1 MRQQHCR
8 HVSQTATEISLSVPE
23 LQRALVQLT
32 NDSRK
37 LEEDSEKLKQLS
49 DNVVALVREKER
61 LDAKSSMHDN
71 LAACITLTKQY
82 IIGEFDGIE
91 ADVVCREWE
100 KAITF
105 RGAIGLSA
113 KEKLLDSAKAGGV
126 TVRIREKEPTDGGA
140 EMMYTAMQ
148 VCLTN
153 AIQHANATE
162 ISVNIW
168 ENEYSYTVMIRPSSQ
183 ADMAGQW

>member
-1 MRQQHCR
+1 M
-8 HVSQTATEISLSVPE
+8 
-23 LQRALVQLT
+23 VQLT

-91 ADVVCREWE
+91 ADVVCREW
-100 KAITF
+100 
-105 RGAIGLSA
+105 
-113 KEKLLDSAKAGGV
+113 
-126 TVRIREKEPTDGGA
+126 
-140 EMMYTAMQ
+140 
-148 VCLTN
+148 
-153 AIQHANATE
+153 
-162 ISVNIW
+162 
-168 ENEYSYTVMIRPSSQ
+168 
-183 ADMAGQW
+183 